1 MVKPEGLP
9 TKIRDLS
16 FESAESI
23 SQWDSVVT
31 EERDFLVA
39 K

>member
-9 TKIRDLS
+9 TKIRALS
-16 FESAESI
+16 FESPESI
-23 SQWDSVVT
+23 SQWDSVIT